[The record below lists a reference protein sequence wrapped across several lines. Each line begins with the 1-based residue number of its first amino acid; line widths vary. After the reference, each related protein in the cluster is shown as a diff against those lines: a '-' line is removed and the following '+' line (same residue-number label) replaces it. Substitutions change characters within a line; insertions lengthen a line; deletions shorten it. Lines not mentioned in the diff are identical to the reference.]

1 MRHVTALLLILTT
14 TTFSVMPATAAYL
27 CSYTARISPSDKVNS
42 KGVSI
47 AKGYTNAT
55 VAGILRQDRAN
66 LYEFNKGDYEDSG
79 DCLFSSK
86 AARANMQ
93 KSITAG
99 NIPQYAKKIIVD
111 GNPLINVD
119 VYSSHIEVDILESNY
134 NRSQSR
140 IR

>member
-1 MRHVTALLLILTT
+1 MKANRAICLIL
-14 TTFSVMPATAAYL
+14 MATLFYSLSASAAYL

-42 KGVSI
+42 KGISI
-47 AKGYTNAT
+47 AQNYSNAT

-66 LYEFNKGDYEDSG
+66 FYEFNKGDFEDSG

-93 KSITAG
+93 KSLTAG
-99 NIPQYAKKIIVD
+99 KIPQYAKKIIVD

-119 VYSSHIEVDILESNY
+119 VYSSHVEVDILESNY
-134 NRSQSR
+134 KQPQSR